1 MSHKP
6 ALKPM
11 NALERRAV
19 AGLTSIIAL
28 RLLGLF
34 LILPVFAL
42 YAEGLTGHTP
52 FLVGL
57 ALGIYGLTQAL
68 LQIPYGMASDRFGRK
83 PVIALGLVVY
93 AVGSVLAAVS
103 DSILGVIL
111 GRALQ
116 GAGAISAAAIAAI
129 ADLTREDQRTKA
141 MAVVGVTIGASFIVS
156 LTAGPLLANLVG
168 VSGIFWLTAAMAV
181 GGVALLFLWVPNPAS
196 ETAHHESRPLPAH
209 FLEVIRDP
217 RLLRLDLGVFF
228 LHSVLTALFVVVP
241 LALVQLVGL
250 PASRHWQVY
259 IPVML
264 ASVLFMLPLI
274 WLAERRGLLRQVFTL
289 AVFTLLASQAILYAG
304 HTLLAGIVVG
314 LIAFFTAFNL
324 LEALLPSLVS
334 RAAPRKS
341 RGTAIGVYSTFQ
353 FLGAFVGG
361 ASGGLLYGRYGLVMV
376 FVFSATLL
384 LIWWWLAVTAPPLP
398 SLAMRLIHVGRRAP
412 EEAGALARE
421 LAAIRGVAEA
431 TVIAEQGIAYL
442 KVDEHRLDGQ
452 ALERYAQRV

>member
-1 MSHKP
+1 MPSKRT
-6 ALKPM
+6 LKPM

-19 AGLTSIIAL
+19 AGLTSIFAL

-42 YAEGLTGHTP
+42 YAEQLEGHTP

-57 ALGIYGLTQAL
+57 ALGIYGLTQAV
-68 LQIPYGMASDRFGRK
+68 LQIPFGLASDRFGRK
-83 PVIALGLVVY
+83 PVIALGL
-93 AVGSVLAAVS
+93 AVFAAGSMVAATS

-116 GAGAISAAAIAAI
+116 GAGAISAAVIATV

-156 LTAGPLLANLVG
+156 LIAGPLLNTAIG
-168 VSGIFWLTAAMAV
+168 VPGIFWLTAVLAA
-181 GGVALLFLWVPNPAS
+181 GGIVLLFLWVPTPVP
-196 ETAHHESRPLPAH
+196 ETAHHESPPLPAQ
-209 FLEVIRDP
+209 FLEVLRDT
-217 RLLRLDLGVFF
+217 RLLRLDLGIFF
-228 LHSVLTALFVVVP
+228 LHSVLMALFVAVP
-241 LALVQLVGL
+241 LALVEFAGW
-250 PASRHWQVY
+250 PSSRHWQVY
-259 IPVML
+259 TPVML
-264 ASVLFMLPLI
+264 VSVLCMLPLI
-274 WLAERRGLLRQVFTL
+274 WLAERRGRLRQVFTL
-289 AVFTLLASQAILYAG
+289 AVFTLLVSQGLLYTG
-304 HTLLAGIVVG
+304 HTLLAGIVAG
-314 LIAFFTAFNL
+314 LVVFFIAFNL

-341 RGTAIGVYSTFQ
+341 RGTALGVYSTFE

-361 ASGGLLYGRYGLVMV
+361 AAGGFLHGWYGLTAV
-376 FVFSATLL
+376 FVFSAALL
-384 LIWWWLAVTAPPLP
+384 LVWWWLALTAPPLP
-398 SLAMRLIHVGRRAP
+398 PLTMRLIRIGRRPP
-412 EEAGALARE
+412 EEARALARE

-431 TVIAEQGIAYL
+431 TVIAEEGIAYL